1 MRLLFAIFFL
11 ARVFYAQPNPVEL
24 LKSVQEKF
32 KQIKDLSVEITQTV
46 NAENARNGKL
56 MFKQPESYRLELD
69 NQIIVTDGKTF
80 WNFNKKQKKLIIDN
94 FEKSND
100 NIFSINY
107 LLFEVP
113 YKSNITSENDGK
125 MEKLILKSKE
135 ASFPY
140 NTIEIWIDKN
150 KLITKVKAIDNTNTS
165 YEILFGKYLLNQNL
179 KSDLFSFKPTDEV
192 KVIDLR

>member
-1 MRLLFAIFFL
+1 
-11 ARVFYAQPNPVEL
+11 
-24 LKSVQEKF
+24 
-32 KQIKDLSVEITQTV
+32 
-46 NAENARNGKL
+46 

-80 WNFNKKQKKLIIDN
+80 WNFNKKQKKLVIDN

-113 YKSNITSENDGK
+113 YKSNIASDNDGK

-150 KLITKVKAIDNTNTS
+150 KLISQVRAIDNTNTS
-165 YEILFGKYLLNQNL
+165 YKIIFGKYLLNQNL